1 MVAADRVHGDLS
13 AYNVL
18 WWRERPVL
26 IDFSQTVDVITHA
39 SARELLLRDIDAL
52 GGYFMRRGVR
62 YDRDWVL
69 ARIGA
74 DDHRFTAQL
83 LQTANRPRKRAG
95 PDARL
100 E

>member
-26 IDFSQTVDVITHA
+26 IDFSQTVDVITHPA
-39 SARELLLRDIDAL
+39 AYDLLVRDVRRL
-52 GGYFMRRGVR
+52 GDYFARRGVR
-62 YDRDWVL
+62 FDVAWVL

-74 DDHRFTAQL
+74 DDHRFAAQKI
-83 LQTANRPRKRAG
+83 ARRPPAVS
-95 PDARL
+95 
-100 E
+100 